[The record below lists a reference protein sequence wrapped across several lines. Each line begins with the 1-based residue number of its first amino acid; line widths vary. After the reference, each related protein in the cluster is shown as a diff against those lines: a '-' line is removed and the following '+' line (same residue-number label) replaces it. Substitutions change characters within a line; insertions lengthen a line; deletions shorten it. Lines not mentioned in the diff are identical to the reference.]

1 MDKQISY
8 INITKNTEQQHD
20 KQKQNKQL
28 EKFKSKQSS
37 QWTVLNKSSLNK
49 LKEMKEKKEKK
60 QEENLEK
67 FTLEDWYKLC
77 IKLGNN
83 WDKYRDNQNELLGDR
98 SPYINYK
105 NDIQK
110 IVDEEN
116 YIQEEM
122 FKIQNNYYVEYDS
135 DNNSDSEANKGW

>member
-1 MDKQISY
+1 MDKKISY
-8 INITKNTEQQHD
+8 INITKNTEQQPD
-20 KQKQNKQL
+20 KQKQDKQL
-28 EKFKSKQSS
+28 KKFKSTQSS

-49 LKEMKEKKEKK
+49 LKEVKQKK
-60 QEENLEK
+60 QEESLEK

-135 DNNSDSEANKGW
+135 DNNSDSETNKGW